1 MALDC
6 LQEIKTYNTRTAWPN
21 PAKSALLKNL
31 FADIPKDLSDE
42 LFETLLQTPSF
53 RIERIVSNGHCSPEG
68 FWYDQDDNEWVIL
81 LKGSAVLRFEDQS
94 KNITMN
100 PGDYV
105 NIEKHRRHRV
115 ELTDPNQETVW
126 LAVHYPTGNNK

>member
-42 LFETLLQTPSF
+42 LFETLLQTSGF
-53 RIERIVSNGHCSPEG
+53 RIERIVSRGHCSPIN
-68 FWYDQDDNEWVIL
+68 FWYDQDDNEWLIL